1 MGNVLTSLVGHM
13 LNADKIKMR
22 AAKAKW
28 IDSKKKETYATRC
41 YSLLEEKGPM
51 SPDDCV
57 KEFEKNPFRNKDEK
71 LLVRQALAKL
81 ATRGV
86 IKKLGYGLYDVE
98 RS

>member
-1 MGNVLTSLVGHM
+1 MASALTSLVGHM
-13 LNADKIKMR
+13 LDADKIKMKE
-22 AAKAKW
+22 AKAKW

-51 SPDDCV
+51 TPDECV
-57 KEFEKNPFRNKDEK
+57 KYFEKNPFRNKDEK

-86 IKKLGYGLYDVE
+86 IRKLGHGLYDVE